1 MSTKQPKSLS
11 EIVSGAGSPLQ
22 NLAARAEKRL
32 ALADFL
38 RRGLTDELAD
48 HILAANLHQDGC
60 LVVLTDAPEWAA
72 RLRFES
78 GLLLSLCRQKHPE
91 ATQAKIRVSSAGRPG
106 VTASAAS
113 D

>member
-22 NLAARAEKRL
+22 DLAARAEKRL
-32 ALADFL
+32 ALAEFL
-38 RRGLTDELAD
+38 RRGLTEELAA
-48 HILAANLHQDGC
+48 HIVAANIHTDGC

-78 GLLLSLCRQKHPE
+78 GLLLSLCRKQHPE
-91 ATQAKIRVSSAGRPG
+91 ATHAKIRVTSAG
-106 VTASAAS
+106 
-113 D
+113 